1 MIVLLLSWLQVPLSL
16 SDLYQR
22 VLMRHPLARAIGL
35 YPAIVQAQA
44 QATRGVWDPILSG
57 SLTEKNFKNQ
67 LYFTLFYADLKVPIW
82 NGLDFKA
89 IYENTGG
96 FSLNPEDVTP
106 SSGLVGAGL
115 SIPLGQGLLIDYRR
129 AAIQKARLYA
139 QMAPYERQLML
150 ADLILEVATDYWG
163 WFSAYYKV
171 QVYQR
176 QLEVAAARLAFLR
189 EALEQGEATRA
200 DTLEA
205 SVELRLRQ
213 QLLLQS
219 QADLW
224 KKALLVQRHLW
235 EETFIEPTQFQQMY
249 RPDSLLPYVP
259 REQWEPLIAQH
270 PKLRIYDFKQRI
282 IEVERRWAAEQLR
295 PRLQAEY
302 LFLRDPELWQKGWEN
317 PFRTNFKFGLTFA
330 MPLYLRNAR
339 GSLAAAR
346 LQLRQILLEQTF
358 EARSLYNKALGQL
371 GMVDSLWRQVMLQ
384 RQLVEG
390 LFELVELES
399 IRLRAG
405 ESDLFIVNRREREA
419 FSALLNLYDLYA
431 RYGIALA
438 ELQALL
444 AWVDDNPSGQKR
456 SGLNE

>member
-1 MIVLLLSWLQVPLSL
+1 MTILLLAWLQVPISL

-22 VLMRHPLARAIGL
+22 VLAEHPLARAIGL
-35 YPAIVQAQA
+35 HPAVVQAQA
-44 QATRGVWDPILSG
+44 QATRGVWDPTISG
-57 SLTEKNFKNQ
+57 SLTEKNFKDQ
-67 LYFTLFYADLKVPIW
+67 LYFTLFSADLKVPIW
-82 NGLDFKA
+82 NALDFKA

-106 SSGLVGAGL
+106 ASGLVGAGL
-115 SIPLGQGLLIDYRR
+115 SVPLGQGLLIDYRR
-129 AAIQKARLYA
+129 AAIQKAKLYA
-139 QMAPYERQLML
+139 RMAPYERQLML
-150 ADLILEVATDYWG
+150 ADLILEVAGDYWG

-171 QVYQR
+171 QVYEQ
-176 QLEVAAARLAFLR
+176 QLTVAVARLAFLR

-205 SVELRLRQ
+205 YVELRLRQ

-219 QADLW
+219 QADLF

-235 EETFIEPTQFQQMY
+235 GETFMEPVRFQEAY

-259 REQWEPLIAQH
+259 RERWETLIARH
-270 PKLRIYDFKQRI
+270 PKLQIYDFKRRV
-282 IEVERRWAAEQLR
+282 IEVERRWAAERLR

-330 MPLYLRNAR
+330 MPLYLRDAR
-339 GSLAAAR
+339 GSLMSAR
-346 LQLRQILLEQTF
+346 LALRQVLLEQEF

-371 GMVDSLWRQVMLQ
+371 GMVDSLWRQVELQ
-384 RQLVEG
+384 RSLVEG
-390 LFELVELES
+390 LFELVELEN

-419 FSALLNLYDLYA
+419 FSALLNLYDIYA
-431 RYGIALA
+431 RYGMALA
-438 ELQALL
+438 ELQAIL
-444 AWVDDNPSGQKR
+444 AWIDENNSGQAAMAD
-456 SGLNE
+456 